1 MEDMENYGYTLFRT
15 IPTEKKNGGDCFT
28 ICSKLS
34 PHLYAFAEQND
45 SFYQV
50 LGLRLHNNPLPMAY
64 AS

>member
-1 MEDMENYGYTLFRT
+1 V
-15 IPTEKKNGGDCFT
+15 TEKKNGGDCFT

-45 SFYQV
+45 SFYQA